1 MSHKI
6 VAMKKKIY
14 QPKIKVR
21 EGSVPLTK
29 RGRKSYIDA
38 LIKNAEEKV
47 VNFKVGDLQY
57 AEITECSCTAHNKL
71 RKHFEKRFLVQYS
84 PDTHICYISKGVS

>member
-1 MSHKI
+1 
-6 VAMKKKIY
+6 MKEKIY

-21 EGSVPLTK
+21 EGSVSISKTGK
-29 RGRKSYIDA
+29 KSYIDA

-47 VNFKVGDLQY
+47 VNFRVGDLQY
-57 AEITECSCTAHNKL
+57 AEITECSRTAYNKL

-84 PDTHICYISKGVS
+84 PNTQICYISKGVS